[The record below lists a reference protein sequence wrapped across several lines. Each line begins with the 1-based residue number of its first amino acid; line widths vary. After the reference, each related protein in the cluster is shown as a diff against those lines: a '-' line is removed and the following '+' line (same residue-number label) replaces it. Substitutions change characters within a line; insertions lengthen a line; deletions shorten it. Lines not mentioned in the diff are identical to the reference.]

1 MSLVCLELMQPE
13 EMLSTA
19 QNHEPGPSQVV
30 ELSGVLCRKQGFL
43 ARPEA
48 CTCHTDTPSD
58 SVEFNFGIFVGPLI
72 LRKSE
77 EMLGN

>member
-13 EMLSTA
+13 ETSTA
-19 QNHEPGPSQVV
+19 QKHEPGPSQVV
-30 ELSGVLCRKQGFL
+30 ELSGVSSRKHGFL